1 MTGERAL
8 AGHFETFAVVSSAT
22 VARGTP
28 VGHEAVCGS
37 SAVTSQSVDSSRETR
52 RSTYLTTYLRVDI
65 FRPMETTTTV
75 REQILDHAITL
86 IMLRGYNGF
95 SYRDLSSLVGV
106 KTSSIHYY
114 FPSKDDLVLE
124 AVNEYSKEVL
134 NAIHAIDASLP
145 ADAKL
150 NKYGKLFGR
159 TLGDGD
165 QICLCGMLAA
175 DIGSLPDNIRQ
186 AVQAF
191 FKANESW
198 LAKVLAQGLR
208 EHTLA
213 VNSRPENAARALYA
227 AFQGSVLASRLFH
240 TKARLEDVEASVRI
254 AR

>member
-1 MTGERAL
+1 
-8 AGHFETFAVVSSAT
+8 
-22 VARGTP
+22 
-28 VGHEAVCGS
+28 
-37 SAVTSQSVDSSRETR
+37 
-52 RSTYLTTYLRVDI
+52 
-65 FRPMETTTTV
+65 METTTSV

-95 SYRDLSSLVGV
+95 SYRDLSNLVGV

-124 AVNEYSKEVL
+124 AVDAYSNEVF
-134 NAIHAIDASLP
+134 NALQGVDVSLP

-150 NKYGKLFGR
+150 SKYAKLFGR
-159 TLGDGD
+159 ILGDGN

-175 DIGSLPDNIRQ
+175 DIESLPDTIRQ

-198 LAKVLAQGLR
+198 LAKVLAQGAQ

-213 VNSRPENAARALYA
+213 VNGKPENAARALFA

-240 TKARLEDVEASVRI
+240 TKARLEDVEATVRI

>member
-1 MTGERAL
+1 VRL
-8 AGHFETFAVVSSAT
+8 NPSAQEKRNPLT
-22 VARGTP
+22 IYLW
-28 VGHEAVCGS
+28 
-37 SAVTSQSVDSSRETR
+37 VDT
-52 RSTYLTTYLRVDI
+52 LRV
-65 FRPMETTTTV
+65 METKTTV

-95 SYRDLSSLVGV
+95 SYRDLSELVGV

-124 AVNEYSKEVL
+124 AVNEYGKEVL
-134 NAIHAIDASLP
+134 TAVHAIDATLP

-150 NKYGKLFGR
+150 SKYAKLFGR

-191 FKANESW
+191 FKASESW
-198 LAKVLAQGLR
+198 LAKVLAQGAQ

-213 VNSRPENAARALYA
+213 VNGKPEIAARALFA

-240 TKARLEDVEASVRI
+240 TKARLEDVEASLKIPR
-254 AR
+254 

>member
-1 MTGERAL
+1 
-8 AGHFETFAVVSSAT
+8 
-22 VARGTP
+22 
-28 VGHEAVCGS
+28 
-37 SAVTSQSVDSSRETR
+37 
-52 RSTYLTTYLRVDI
+52 
-65 FRPMETTTTV
+65 METTTTV

-134 NAIHAIDASLP
+134 NAVHAVDASLP
-145 ADAKL
+145 ADSKLSKYAKM
-150 NKYGKLFGR
+150 FGR

-175 DIGSLPDNIRQ
+175 DIESLPDNIRQ

-198 LAKVLAQGLR
+198 LAKVLAQGAQER
-208 EHTLA
+208 TLA
-213 VNSRPENAARALYA
+213 VNGKPENAARALYA

>member
-1 MTGERAL
+1 VRL
-8 AGHFETFAVVSSAT
+8 NPSAQKKRNPLT
-22 VARGTP
+22 IYLW
-28 VGHEAVCGS
+28 
-37 SAVTSQSVDSSRETR
+37 VDK
-52 RSTYLTTYLRVDI
+52 LRV
-65 FRPMETTTTV
+65 METKTTV

-95 SYRDLSSLVGV
+95 SYRDLSELVGV

-124 AVNEYSKEVL
+124 AVNEYGKEVL
-134 NAIHAIDASLP
+134 TAVHAIDATLP

-150 NKYGKLFGR
+150 SKYAKLFGR

-191 FKANESW
+191 FKASESW
-198 LAKVLAQGLR
+198 LAKVLAQGAQ

-213 VNSRPENAARALYA
+213 VNGKPEIAARALFA

-240 TKARLEDVEASVRI
+240 TKARLEDVEASLKIPR
-254 AR
+254 

>member
-1 MTGERAL
+1 
-8 AGHFETFAVVSSAT
+8 
-22 VARGTP
+22 
-28 VGHEAVCGS
+28 
-37 SAVTSQSVDSSRETR
+37 
-52 RSTYLTTYLRVDI
+52 
-65 FRPMETTTTV
+65 METTTTV

-134 NAIHAIDASLP
+134 NALHAIEASLP
-145 ADAKL
+145 ADSKLSKYAKM
-150 NKYGKLFGR
+150 FGR

-198 LAKVLAQGLR
+198 LAKVLAQGAQER
-208 EHTLA
+208 TLA
-213 VNSRPENAARALYA
+213 VNGKPENAARTLYA

>member
-1 MTGERAL
+1 
-8 AGHFETFAVVSSAT
+8 
-22 VARGTP
+22 
-28 VGHEAVCGS
+28 
-37 SAVTSQSVDSSRETR
+37 
-52 RSTYLTTYLRVDI
+52 
-65 FRPMETTTTV
+65 METTTTV

-114 FPSKDDLVLE
+114 FPSKDDLVL
-124 AVNEYSKEVL
+124 

-159 TLGDGD
+159 TLGNGD

-198 LAKVLAQGLR
+198 LAKVLAQGAQ

-213 VNSRPENAARALYA
+213 VNGKPENAARALYA